1 MAHSIICPTHGPLID
16 LKQHCHNLA
25 QFFISANPY
34 DFDPVTSWLKI
45 SSGITEVKFI
55 SDLFDPDV
63 MWCGSAMEYED
74 AKSEFHSRL
83 ICELTRFIFIWGGLE
98 LLVDMLTLKNCPHY
112 PGKVNKVNYFL
123 KENYKKRYQVIDHY
137 QDVVEC
143 LKILLTRNTWYGDVK
158 DIFSSS
164 KCTCDDLIGLK
175 AVYKIRN
182 LFAHGAFHFSEP
194 EDWNMVKPLDVP
206 IVATSSRIV
215 LMTMQM
221 LLLSYYDVLSF
232 PIIQYGN
239 SLDCEKEIQAEDFL
253 LKMHL
258 KSFYEKTHHS

>member
-83 ICELTRFIFIWGGLE
+83 ICELTRFIFIWGGIGEITYVDVHICLSVNRALE
-98 LLVDMLTLKNCPHY
+98 NKDTIEKHQARKFHRQRSAVMTA
-112 PGKVNKVNYFL
+112 GERRVNA
-123 KENYKKRYQVIDHY
+123 D
-137 QDVVEC
+137 
-143 LKILLTRNTWYGDVK
+143 
-158 DIFSSS
+158 
-164 KCTCDDLIGLK
+164 
-175 AVYKIRN
+175 
-182 LFAHGAFHFSEP
+182 
-194 EDWNMVKPLDVP
+194 
-206 IVATSSRIV
+206 
-215 LMTMQM
+215 
-221 LLLSYYDVLSF
+221 
-232 PIIQYGN
+232 
-239 SLDCEKEIQAEDFL
+239 
-253 LKMHL
+253 
-258 KSFYEKTHHS
+258 